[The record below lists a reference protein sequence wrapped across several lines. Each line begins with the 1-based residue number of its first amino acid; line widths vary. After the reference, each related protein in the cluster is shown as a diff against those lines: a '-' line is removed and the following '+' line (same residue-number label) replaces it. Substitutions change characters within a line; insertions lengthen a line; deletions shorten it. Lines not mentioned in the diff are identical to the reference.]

1 MNFASLAIGF
11 AFIAIAMPFLAKAK
25 TEADPTQ
32 KRNKKIAGIL
42 FLLAG
47 AAFLVAFAMS
57 ALNR

>member
-11 AFIAIAMPFLAKAK
+11 AFIAIGLPFLAKAK
-25 TEADPTQ
+25 TEADPVQ
-32 KRNKKIAGIL
+32 KRNKKIAGSL